1 MLVFEVLAHD
11 RKLPIVL
18 SILHT
23 IHMSSVM
30 VFVDEV
36 VEILVEV
43 PILAAEIRVALGDC
57 HLEFVQGVS
66 GREVLP

>member
-23 IHMSSVM
+23 IHMSLVM

-36 VEILVEV
+36 VEILIEV
-43 PILAAEIRVALGDC
+43 PILAAEIQVALGNC

-66 GREVLP
+66 RREVLP